1 MLCLSKKTEYALTAL
16 AYLAERSHRVSS
28 AREIAEAHDL
38 PLPLLMKILKCLQHH
53 EILTSERGVRGGYRV
68 VADLDVTTL
77 FDLVAVMEC
86 PDRPGEECGCMDHAA
101 DPLDRVR
108 FSRNE
113 ARHAPVAALQYKL
126 VRFLK
131 DVKLSDL
138 VMPGRRI
145 EVPAERLAAL
155 DTAKQRSYADAHPTY

>member
-1 MLCLSKKTEYALTAL
+1 
-16 AYLAERSHRVSS
+16 
-28 AREIAEAHDL
+28 EIAEAHSL

-53 EILTSERGVRGGYRV
+53 EILSSTRGVRGGYRIV
-68 VADLDVTTL
+68 VDLEQITL
-77 FDLVAVMEC
+77 FDLVAMMEC
-86 PDRPGEECGCMDHAA
+86 PDRPSEECGCMDHAS
-101 DPLDRVR
+101 DPMSRVR

-145 EVPAERLAAL
+145 EVPAERLSAAL
-155 DTAKQRSYADAHPTY
+155 GAVN